1 MERVAHAVT
10 RDFDLILFGATGFT
24 GRLVADYIRR
34 STDPGLSSAGLRWAI
49 AGRSREKLEALG
61 LGVPIVVGDALD
73 PAAVRQLAS
82 RATAVCTTVGP
93 YARYGSE
100 LVAACAAAGTHYC
113 DLTGEVPWM
122 RRMIDA
128 HHDRARQA
136 GARIVHTCGFDSIPS
151 DLGCWA
157 AQQAFVARFGS
168 PARRVTA
175 VFGEQSGGLSGGT
188 FASAFDIA
196 READR
201 DPAVRKL
208 LADPYALDP
217 LAGDPASEPRP
228 PARDETSI
236 RWEPALGTFTV
247 PFVMAQVN
255 TRVVRRGHALAG
267 FPWGKNFAYR
277 EVMST
282 PGSLR
287 GAAMAVGITA
297 GLGMLQAAMSQPW
310 LRDRLA
316 RRAPAPGE
324 GPSAEVRARGHWI
337 VRLVAEGA
345 DGERLVYVASDRADP
360 GYGSTSKMLGEAAL
374 CLARDPLTSPGGV
387 LTPSVAMAQPLL
399 DRLRRAGLTFAPA
412 QEPHSH

>member
-1 MERVAHAVT
+1 MT
-10 RDFDLILFGATGFT
+10 RELDIILFGATGFT
-24 GRLVADYIRR
+24 GRLVADY
-34 STDPGLSSAGLRWAI
+34 LAGAAKREPLRWAI
-49 AGRSREKLEALG
+49 AGRSHDKLAG
-61 LGVPIVVGDALD
+61 LGAGFGTSVPIIVADALD
-73 PAAVRQLAS
+73 PAAMRALAL
-82 RATAVCTTVGP
+82 RTTCVCTTVGP
-93 YARYGSE
+93 FARYGSE

-113 DLTGEVPWM
+113 DLSGEVAWM

-128 HHDRARQA
+128 HHDRARST

-157 AQQAFVARFGS
+157 VQQAFIARFAS

-188 FASAFDIA
+188 FASAFDVA
-196 READR
+196 REAER

-208 LADPYALDP
+208 LANPYALDP
-217 LAGDPASEPRP
+217 LISYSAAEPRP
-228 PARDETSI
+228 PAPDETSI
-236 RWEPALGTFTV
+236 HWQPALGMFTV

-267 FPWGKNFAYR
+267 FPWGKDFAYR

-287 GAAMAVGITA
+287 GAVMAAGITA
-297 GLGMLQAAMSQPW
+297 GLGALGLAMSQPW

-316 RRAPAPGE
+316 RRAPPPGE
-324 GPSAEVRARGHWI
+324 GPSAAVRVRGHWI
-337 VRLVAEGA
+337 VRLVAEG
-345 DGERLVYVASDRADP
+345 DSGERLVYIASDRADP
-360 GYGSTSKMLGEAAL
+360 GYGSTSKMLGESAL

-399 DRLRRAGLTFAPA
+399 ARLRRAGLTFCPA
-412 QEPHSH
+412 